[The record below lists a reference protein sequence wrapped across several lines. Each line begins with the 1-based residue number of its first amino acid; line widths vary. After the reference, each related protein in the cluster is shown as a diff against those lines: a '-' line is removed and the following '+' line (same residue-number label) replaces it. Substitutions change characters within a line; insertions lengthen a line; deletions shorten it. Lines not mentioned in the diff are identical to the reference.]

1 MLFRSATM
9 SFASSQSTSSLIE
22 AALDAGALKFGTFTL
37 KSGRQS
43 PYFFNASFLS
53 SGALLNAVANAYANV
68 IMEMFSIS
76 PSPSPLSD
84 PTANL
89 PFDVLFGP
97 AYKGIP
103 FAACTALVLSTS
115 HSLPISVA
123 YDRKEAKT
131 HGEGGSLV
139 GPPLKGKRVVIL
151 DDVMTAG
158 TAVRGVLRVLRE
170 EGAEVVGVVQLLD
183 REELGGGVELRGGEF
198 SAVKDVEK
206 EVGVGKVKCVLRA
219 RDLLGWL
226 QANGTEEEVRRM
238 KEYRDKYGV
247 KDM

>member
-1 MLFRSATM
+1 M
-9 SFASSQSTSSLIE
+9 SFAPSESTSTLIE

-53 SGALLNAVANAYANV
+53 SGALLNAVANAYASV
-68 IMEMFSIS
+68 IMEMFNIP
-76 PSPSPLSD
+76 PSSLSGAAD
-84 PTANL
+84 PPANL

-103 FAACTALVLSTS
+103 FAACTALVLSTC

-183 REELGGGVELRGGEF
+183 REELGGGVELQGGEV

-206 EVGVGKVKCVLRA
+206 EVGIGKVKCVLRA

-226 QANGTEEEVRRM
+226 QENGTAEEVRRM
-238 KEYRDKYGV
+238 KEYREMYGV